1 MAAGIGALEDDDYFR
16 SNCRAIME
24 TRAWAAQALKD
35 LGFTVTNSKTN
46 FLFAKHPAL
55 DGKTLY
61 LELKK
66 RGILVRHFDAPR
78 ISAYNRITVGT
89 KEQMQALLNTIRT
102 ILEEQL

>member
-1 MAAGIGALEDDDYFR
+1 MTAEEL
-16 SNCRAIME
+16 
-24 TRAWAAQALKD
+24 LK
-35 LGFTVTNSKTN
+35 LGFEMTPSKTN

-55 DGKTLY
+55 GGKTLY